1 MVKPVAIYADVGTSE
16 VGVASLLVAVEQ
28 HLGRKAL
35 PIKAQDILAG
45 RLAEYAVLIVPGGA
59 DLPYCE
65 RLNGAGN
72 RAIRRFVENGG
83 LYVGICAGA
92 YYGCREIA
100 FTGAEYQVF
109 GARELGF
116 FPGLAKGSL
125 PTLTGGHL
133 YDETVKSKAI
143 VHLTFTEGKS
153 ADFYYHGGCCFEP
166 TSAQNDA
173 IFYEPLAYYSDG
185 SLALVGG
192 KIGQGNYVLSGVHF
206 ELQAEPYQQFV
217 QEKIENFTEKGE
229 EHQFSA
235 LFQPEYGRL
244 IWQAVQKRLK

>member
-1 MVKPVAIYADVGTSE
+1 MLKPIAVYADVGTSE
-16 VGVASLLVAVEQ
+16 VGVASLKIAVKR
-28 HLGRKAL
+28 HLGCEAL
-35 PIKAQDILAG
+35 CIKAQDILAG

-65 RLNGAGN
+65 QLNGAGN

-116 FPGLAKGSL
+116 FSGLAKGSL
-125 PTLTGGHL
+125 PQLTGGRY
-133 YDETVKSKAI
+133 YDETVQSKAI
-143 VHLTFTEGKS
+143 VPLTFTDGET

-166 TSAQNDA
+166 ASGQNSEN
-173 IFYEPLAYYSDG
+173 FYEPLAFYPNG
-185 SLALVGG
+185 SLAVVGG
-192 KIGQGNYVLSGVHF
+192 KIGQGNYLLSGVHF
-206 ELQAEPYQQFV
+206 ELQAEAYQQFV
-217 QEKIENFTEKGE
+217 LAEAVNSTEKCAE
-229 EHQFSA
+229 QQFSR

>member
-35 PIKAQDILAG
+35 PIKAQDILSG
-45 RLAEYAVLIVPGGA
+45 SLAEYAALIVPGGA

-72 RAIRRFVENGG
+72 RAIRQFVENGG

-100 FTGAEYQVF
+100 FTGADYDVF
-109 GARELGF
+109 GSRELGF

-125 PTLTGGHL
+125 PQLTGERY
-133 YDETVKSKAI
+133 YDETVQSKAI
-143 VHLTFTEGKS
+143 VPLTFTNGET

-166 TSAQNDA
+166 ASGQNSEN
-173 IFYEPLAYYSDG
+173 FYEPLAFYPNG
-185 SLALVGG
+185 ELAVVSG
-192 KIGQGNYVLSGVHF
+192 KIGQGNYLLSGVHF
-206 ELQAEPYQQFV
+206 ELQAEAYQRYV
-217 QEKIENFTEKGE
+217 LEKTTDLQQKCE
-229 EHQFSA
+229 EYQFSC
-235 LFQPEYGRL
+235 LFQAEYGAL
-244 IWQAVQKRLK
+244 IWQVLQKRLK